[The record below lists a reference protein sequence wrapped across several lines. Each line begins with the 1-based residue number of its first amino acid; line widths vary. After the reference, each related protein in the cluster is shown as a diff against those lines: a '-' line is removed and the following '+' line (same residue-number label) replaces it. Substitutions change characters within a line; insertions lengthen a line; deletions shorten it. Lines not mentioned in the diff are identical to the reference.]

1 MVVISNADV
10 NGLSEHEKNAESE
23 EEEEGKLL
31 KMKIIFRL
39 LCGSFKSLSSG
50 ERLSLLKPKCSKA
63 LYSMSRSETLSYSL
77 QPPKNGFCFQNGEK
91 RGCLCPL
98 TN

>member
-10 NGLSEHEKNAESE
+10 NGLSEQEKNAES

-50 ERLSLLKPKCSKA
+50 ERLSQLKPKCSKP
-63 LYSMSRSETLSYSL
+63 LYSMSRSETLL
-77 QPPKNGFCFQNGEK
+77 IATTKNGFGFQNWEK